1 MADSMPGFRSALN
14 GFNRNDVVQFI
25 QAQTIEH
32 EKALRVLRDENA
44 RLQEALTAARA
55 ENEDLRTLNAS
66 LTEKLQQAEAP
77 AEPVPEAPA
86 PVAAPVAAPA
96 APTALDAPMM
106 PAATVVKAAAPDF
119 NEMELAAYRRAE
131 MTERMARE
139 RAASSA
145 ERMKAIFSQAD
156 EKLSVT
162 SKDFKTLLDAFQTN
176 FGQMEQLL
184 ETAQGIVDES
194 SSSLKAASDICSEP

>member
-44 RLQEALTAARA
+44 RLQEALNAVQA

-66 LTEKLQQAEAP
+66 LSEKLAAQP
-77 AEPVPEAPA
+77 AEPAPEAPA
-86 PVAAPVAAPA
+86 PAPVVEAPA
-96 APTALDAPMM
+96 TLDAPMM

-139 RAASSA
+139 RANSSA
-145 ERMKAIFSQAD
+145 ERMKAIFAQAD
-156 EKLSVT
+156 EKLGVT
-162 SKDFKTLLDAFQTN
+162 SQDFKTLLDAFRTN

-194 SSSLKAASDICSEP
+194 SSSLKAASDICAEP

>member
-1 MADSMPGFRSALN
+1 MADTMPGFRSALN

-55 ENEDLRTLNAS
+55 ENDDLRTLNAALS
-66 LTEKLQQAEAP
+66 EKAAQ
-77 AEPVPEAPA
+77 PEAPVEA
-86 PVAAPVAAPA
+86 APEVPVAEPAPAPA
-96 APTALDAPMM
+96 APATLDAPMI

-194 SSSLKAASDICSEP
+194 SSSLKAASDICNEP

>member
-55 ENEDLRTLNAS
+55 ENDDLRTLNAS
-66 LTEKLQQAEAP
+66 LSEKQLAQTP
-77 AEPVPEAPA
+77 AEPEQEV
-86 PVAAPVAAPA
+86 PVAAPA
-96 APTALDAPMM
+96 TLDAPMI

-119 NEMELAAYRRAE
+119 NELELAAYRRAE

-139 RAASSA
+139 RANSSA
-145 ERMKAIFSQAD
+145 ERMKAIFSQAE
-156 EKLSVT
+156 EKLAVS
-162 SKDFKTLLDAFQTN
+162 SQDFKTLLDAFQTN

-184 ETAQGIVDES
+184 QTAQGIVDES
-194 SSSLKAASDICSEP
+194 SSSLKAASDICNEP

>member
-1 MADSMPGFRSALN
+1 MAGTMPGFRSSLN

-32 EKALRVLRDENA
+32 EKALRILRDENT
-44 RLQEALTAARA
+44 RLQEALDAARA

-66 LTEKLQQAEAP
+66 LSEKAAQTEAP
-77 AEPVPEAPA
+77 AEAAPEAPA
-86 PVAAPVAAPA
+86 PAVEAPA
-96 APTALDAPMM
+96 TLDAPMI
-106 PAATVVKAAAPDF
+106 PAATVVKAAQPDF

-139 RAASSA
+139 RANASA

-162 SKDFKTLLDAFQTN
+162 SQDFKTLLDAFQTN

-194 SSSLKAASDICSEP
+194 SSSLKAASDICAEP

>member
-14 GFNRNDVVQFI
+14 GFNRSDVVQFI

-66 LTEKLQQAEAP
+66 LSEKAAAQPETPAEA
-77 AEPVPEAPA
+77 ASEAPA
-86 PVAAPVAAPA
+86 PAPVIETPA
-96 APTALDAPMM
+96 TLDAPMI

-139 RAASSA
+139 RANASA

-156 EKLSVT
+156 EKLTVT
-162 SKDFKTLLDAFQTN
+162 SQDFKTLLDAFQTN

-194 SSSLKAASDICSEP
+194 SSSLKAASDICAEP

>member
-14 GFNRNDVVQFI
+14 GFNRTDVVQFI

-32 EKALRVLRDENA
+32 EKAMRVLRDENA
-44 RLQEALTAARA
+44 RLQEALNAARA

-66 LTEKLQQAEAP
+66 LSARQPEPPAEPASEAP
-77 AEPVPEAPA
+77 AAEPA
-86 PVAAPVAAPA
+86 PAPA
-96 APTALDAPMM
+96 APASLDAPMM

-139 RAASSA
+139 RANSSA

-156 EKLSVT
+156 EKLAVT
-162 SKDFKTLLDAFQTN
+162 SQDFKTLLDAFQTN

-184 ETAQGIVDES
+184 QTAQGIVDES

>member
-25 QAQTIEH
+25 QTQTIEH

-44 RLQEALTAARA
+44 RLQEALDAAHA
-55 ENEDLRTLNAS
+55 ENEELRSLNAS
-66 LTEKLQQAEAP
+66 LTELKQAEAP
-77 AEPVPEAPA
+77 AEVVPEAPA
-86 PVAAPVAAPA
+86 PVAAEAPA
-96 APTALDAPMM
+96 TLDAPMM

-139 RAASSA
+139 RANSSA

-156 EKLSVT
+156 EKLAVT
-162 SKDFKTLLDAFQTN
+162 SQDFKTLLDAFQTN
-176 FGQMEQLL
+176 FGQMTQLL

>member
-14 GFNRNDVVQFI
+14 GFNRSDVVQFI

-66 LTEKLQQAEAP
+66 LSEKAAAQPEAP
-77 AEPVPEAPA
+77 VEAAPEAPA
-86 PVAAPVAAPA
+86 PVVEAPA
-96 APTALDAPMM
+96 TLDAPMM

-119 NEMELAAYRRAE
+119 NELELAAYRRAE

-139 RAASSA
+139 RANSSA

-156 EKLSVT
+156 EKLAVT
-162 SKDFKTLLDAFQTN
+162 SQDFKTLLDAFQNN

-184 ETAQGIVDES
+184 QTAQGIVDES
-194 SSSLKAASDICSEP
+194 SSSLKAASDICNEP

>member
-1 MADSMPGFRSALN
+1 MADSMPGFRNALN

-55 ENEDLRTLNAS
+55 ENDDLRTLNES
-66 LTEKLQQAEAP
+66 LNERLQAEPPAAP
-77 AEPVPEAPA
+77 VSEAPA
-86 PVAAPVAAPA
+86 PAAPA
-96 APTALDAPMM
+96 VLDAPMM

-139 RAASSA
+139 RANASA

-156 EKLSVT
+156 EKLTVT
-162 SKDFKTLLDAFQTN
+162 SQDFKTLLDAFQTN

-184 ETAQGIVDES
+184 QTAQGIVDES

>member
-44 RLQEALTAARA
+44 RLQEALTAARM
-55 ENEDLRTLNAS
+55 ENDDLRTLNES
-66 LTEKLQQAEAP
+66 LNERLLAEPPVA
-77 AEPVPEAPA
+77 PVPEAPA
-86 PVAAPVAAPA
+86 PIPAAPA
-96 APTALDAPMM
+96 ALDAPMM

-139 RAASSA
+139 RANSSA

-156 EKLSVT
+156 EKLAVT
-162 SKDFKTLLDAFQTN
+162 SQDFKTLLDAFQTN

-184 ETAQGIVDES
+184 QTAQGIVDES
-194 SSSLKAASDICSEP
+194 SSSLKAASDICNEP

>member
-44 RLQEALTAARA
+44 RLSEALTAARA
-55 ENEDLRTLNAS
+55 ENDELRALNAS
-66 LTEKLQQAEAP
+66 LSEMAQTAAP
-77 AEPVPEAPA
+77 AEPVPEAPVPA
-86 PVAAPVAAPA
+86 AAPVAPA
-96 APTALDAPMM
+96 TLDAPMT
-106 PAATVVKAAAPDF
+106 PAVTVVKAAAPDF
-119 NEMELAAYRRAE
+119 NELELAAYRRAE

-139 RAASSA
+139 RANSSA

-156 EKLSVT
+156 EKLAVT
-162 SKDFKTLLDAFQTN
+162 SQDFKTLLDAFQTN

-184 ETAQGIVDES
+184 QTAQGIVDES
-194 SSSLKAASDICSEP
+194 SSSLKAASDICNEP

>member
-25 QAQTIEH
+25 QTQTIEH

-44 RLQEALTAARA
+44 RLQEALDAARA
-55 ENEDLRTLNAS
+55 ENEELRSLNAS
-66 LTEKLQQAEAP
+66 LTELKQAESP
-77 AEPVPEAPA
+77 AQAVPEAPA
-86 PVAAPVAAPA
+86 PVVTEAPA
-96 APTALDAPMM
+96 ALDAPMM

-139 RAASSA
+139 RANSSA

-156 EKLSVT
+156 EKLAVT
-162 SKDFKTLLDAFQTN
+162 SQDFKTLLDAFQTN
-176 FGQMEQLL
+176 FGQMTQLL

>member
-32 EKALRVLRDENA
+32 EKALRILRDENA

-55 ENEDLRTLNAS
+55 ENDDLRTLNES
-66 LTEKLQQAEAP
+66 LNERLQADETA
-77 AEPVPEAPA
+77 APEAPA
-86 PVAAPVAAPA
+86 PAAAPA
-96 APTALDAPMM
+96 APAALDAPMM

-139 RAASSA
+139 RANSSA

-156 EKLSVT
+156 EKLAVT
-162 SKDFKTLLDAFQTN
+162 SQDFKTLLDAFQTN

-184 ETAQGIVDES
+184 QTAQGIVDES
-194 SSSLKAASDICSEP
+194 SSSLKAAADICCEP

>member
-14 GFNRNDVVQFI
+14 GFNRTDVVQFI

-66 LTEKLQQAEAP
+66 LSEKAAATPAAPVEA
-77 AEPVPEAPA
+77 APEAPA
-86 PVAAPVAAPA
+86 PAPVVEAPA
-96 APTALDAPMM
+96 TLDAPMM

-139 RAASSA
+139 RANASA

-162 SKDFKTLLDAFQTN
+162 SQDFKTLLDAFQTN

-194 SSSLKAASDICSEP
+194 SSSLKAASDICAEP

>member
-1 MADSMPGFRSALN
+1 MADFMPGFRSALN
-14 GFNRNDVVQFI
+14 GFNRTDVVQFI

-44 RLQEALTAARA
+44 RLREELDAARA

-66 LTEKLQQAEAP
+66 LSEKPAQPETP
-77 AEPVPEAPA
+77 AEPAPEAPA
-86 PVAAPVAAPA
+86 PAPAPVVETPA
-96 APTALDAPMM
+96 TLDAPMM
-106 PAATVVKAAAPDF
+106 SAATVVKAAAPDF

-139 RAASSA
+139 RANASA

-162 SKDFKTLLDAFQTN
+162 SQDFKTLLDAFQTN

-184 ETAQGIVDES
+184 ETAQGIVNES
-194 SSSLKAASDICSEP
+194 SSSLKAASDICAEP

>member
-55 ENEDLRTLNAS
+55 ENDDLRTLNES
-66 LTEKLQQAEAP
+66 LSERQQAEEP
-77 AEPVPEAPA
+77 AAPEAPA
-86 PVAAPVAAPA
+86 AAPA
-96 APTALDAPMM
+96 ALDAPMI

-139 RAASSA
+139 RANSSA

-156 EKLSVT
+156 EKLAVT
-162 SKDFKTLLDAFQTN
+162 SQDFKTLLAAFQTN
-176 FGQMEQLL
+176 FSQMEQLL
-184 ETAQGIVDES
+184 QTAQGIVDES

>member
-25 QAQTIEH
+25 QTQTIEH

-44 RLQEALTAARA
+44 RLQEALDAARA
-55 ENEDLRTLNAS
+55 ENEELRSLNAS
-66 LTEKLQQAEAP
+66 LTELKQAEAP
-77 AEPVPEAPA
+77 AQAVPEAPA
-86 PVAAPVAAPA
+86 PVVTEAPA
-96 APTALDAPMM
+96 ALDAPMM

-139 RAASSA
+139 RANSSA

-156 EKLSVT
+156 EKLAVT
-162 SKDFKTLLDAFQTN
+162 SQDFKTLLDAFQTN
-176 FGQMEQLL
+176 FGQMTQLL

>member
-32 EKALRVLRDENA
+32 EKALRVLRDENT
-44 RLQEALTAARA
+44 RLSEALTAARA
-55 ENEDLRTLNAS
+55 ENDELRALNAS
-66 LTEKLQQAEAP
+66 LSEMAQTAAP
-77 AEPVPEAPA
+77 AEPVPEAPVPA
-86 PVAAPVAAPA
+86 AAPVAPA
-96 APTALDAPMM
+96 TLDAPMT
-106 PAATVVKAAAPDF
+106 PAVTVVKAAAPDF
-119 NEMELAAYRRAE
+119 NELELAAYRRAE

-139 RAASSA
+139 RANSSA

-156 EKLSVT
+156 EKLAVT
-162 SKDFKTLLDAFQTN
+162 SQDFKTLLDAFQTN

-184 ETAQGIVDES
+184 QTAQGIVDES
-194 SSSLKAASDICSEP
+194 SSSLKAASDICNEP

>member
-44 RLQEALTAARA
+44 RLQEALTAARE
-55 ENEDLRTLNAS
+55 ENEDLRILNAS
-66 LTEKLQQAEAP
+66 LSEKAAQPAAPVEA
-77 AEPVPEAPA
+77 APEAPA
-86 PVAAPVAAPA
+86 PVAEPAPAPVAPA
-96 APTALDAPMM
+96 TLDAPMM
-106 PAATVVKAAAPDF
+106 PAATVVKAVAPDF

-194 SSSLKAASDICSEP
+194 SSSLKAASDICNEP

>member
-55 ENEDLRTLNAS
+55 ENDDLRTLNAS
-66 LTEKLQQAEAP
+66 LSEKQLAQTP
-77 AEPVPEAPA
+77 AEPEQEV
-86 PVAAPVAAPA
+86 PVAAPA
-96 APTALDAPMM
+96 TLDAPMI

-119 NEMELAAYRRAE
+119 NELELAAYRRAE

-139 RAASSA
+139 RANSSA

-156 EKLSVT
+156 EKLAVT
-162 SKDFKTLLDAFQTN
+162 SQDFKTLLDAFQTN

-184 ETAQGIVDES
+184 QTAQGIVDES
-194 SSSLKAASDICSEP
+194 SSSLKAASDICNEP

>member
-32 EKALRVLRDENA
+32 EKALRILRDENA

-55 ENEDLRTLNAS
+55 ENDDLRTLNAS
-66 LTEKLQQAEAP
+66 LNEKLQQAEAP
-77 AEPVPEAPA
+77 AEPAPEAPA
-86 PVAAPVAAPA
+86 PAAAPVAAPA
-96 APTALDAPMM
+96 SLDAPMT
-106 PAATVVKAAAPDF
+106 PAVTVVKAAAPDF

-139 RAASSA
+139 RANSSA

-162 SKDFKTLLDAFQTN
+162 SQDFKTLLDAFQTN

-184 ETAQGIVDES
+184 QTAQGIVDES
-194 SSSLKAASDICSEP
+194 SSSLKAASEICSEP

>member
-32 EKALRVLRDENA
+32 EKAMRVLRDENA

-55 ENEDLRTLNAS
+55 ENDDLRTLNAS
-66 LTEKLQQAEAP
+66 LSEKQQAEAP
-77 AEPVPEAPA
+77 AEPVEE
-86 PVAAPVAAPA
+86 APVAAPA
-96 APTALDAPMM
+96 TLDAPMM

-119 NEMELAAYRRAE
+119 NELELAAYRRAE

-139 RAASSA
+139 RANSSA

-156 EKLSVT
+156 EKLAVT
-162 SKDFKTLLDAFQTN
+162 SQDFKTLLDAFQNN

-184 ETAQGIVDES
+184 QTAQGIVDES
-194 SSSLKAASDICSEP
+194 SSSLKAASEICNEP

>member
-32 EKALRVLRDENA
+32 EKALRFLRDENA

-66 LTEKLQQAEAP
+66 LNEKLAAAP
-77 AEPVPEAPA
+77 AAPVEAAPEAPA
-86 PVAAPVAAPA
+86 PAPAPVAETPA
-96 APTALDAPMM
+96 TLDAPMM
-106 PAATVVKAAAPDF
+106 AAATVVKATAPDF

-139 RAASSA
+139 RANASA

-162 SKDFKTLLDAFQTN
+162 AQDFKTLLDAFQTN

-184 ETAQGIVDES
+184 QTAQGIVDES
-194 SSSLKAASDICSEP
+194 SSSLKAASDICAEP

>member
-25 QAQTIEH
+25 QTQTIEH

-44 RLQEALTAARA
+44 RLQEALDAARA
-55 ENEDLRTLNAS
+55 ENEELRSLNAS
-66 LTEKLQQAEAP
+66 LTELKQAEAP
-77 AEPVPEAPA
+77 AEVVPEAPA
-86 PVAAPVAAPA
+86 PVAAEAPA
-96 APTALDAPMM
+96 TLDAPMM

-139 RAASSA
+139 RANSSA

-156 EKLSVT
+156 EKLAVT
-162 SKDFKTLLDAFQTN
+162 SQDFKTLLDAFQTN
-176 FGQMEQLL
+176 FGQMTQLL

>member
-32 EKALRVLRDENA
+32 EKAMRVLRDENA
-44 RLQEALTAARA
+44 RLSEALTAARA
-55 ENEDLRTLNAS
+55 ENDELRALNAS
-66 LTEKLQQAEAP
+66 LSEMAQTAAP
-77 AEPVPEAPA
+77 AEPVPEAPVPA
-86 PVAAPVAAPA
+86 AAPVAPA
-96 APTALDAPMM
+96 TLDAPMT
-106 PAATVVKAAAPDF
+106 PAVTVVKAAAPDF
-119 NEMELAAYRRAE
+119 NELELAAYRRAE

-139 RAASSA
+139 RANSSA

-156 EKLSVT
+156 EKLAVT
-162 SKDFKTLLDAFQTN
+162 SQDFKTLLDAFQTN

-184 ETAQGIVDES
+184 QTAQGIVDES
-194 SSSLKAASDICSEP
+194 SSSLKAASDICNEP

>member
-44 RLQEALTAARA
+44 RLQEALNAANA
-55 ENEDLRTLNAS
+55 EIEDLRTLNAS
-66 LTEKLQQAEAP
+66 LSERQQ
-77 AEPVPEAPA
+77 PEAPA
-86 PVAAPVAAPA
+86 GVAPETTAPAVAAPA
-96 APTALDAPMM
+96 TLDAPMM

-139 RAASSA
+139 RATASA

-156 EKLSVT
+156 EKLTVT
-162 SKDFKTLLDAFQTN
+162 SQDFKTLLDAFQTN

>member
-25 QAQTIEH
+25 QTQTIEH

-44 RLQEALTAARA
+44 RLQEALDAARA
-55 ENEDLRTLNAS
+55 ENEVLRSLNAS
-66 LTEKLQQAEAP
+66 LTELKQAEAP
-77 AEPVPEAPA
+77 AQAVPEAPA
-86 PVAAPVAAPA
+86 PVVTEAPA
-96 APTALDAPMM
+96 ALDAPMM

-139 RAASSA
+139 RANSSA

-156 EKLSVT
+156 EKLAVT
-162 SKDFKTLLDAFQTN
+162 SQDFKTLLDAFQTN
-176 FGQMEQLL
+176 FGQMTQLL

>member
-14 GFNRNDVVQFI
+14 GFNRTDVVQFI

-32 EKALRVLRDENA
+32 EKAMRVLRDENA
-44 RLQEALTAARA
+44 RLQEALNAARA

-66 LTEKLQQAEAP
+66 LSARQPEPP
-77 AEPVPEAPA
+77 AEPAPEAPA
-86 PVAAPVAAPA
+86 AEPPAPAPA
-96 APTALDAPMM
+96 APASLDAPMM

-139 RAASSA
+139 RANSSA
-145 ERMKAIFSQAD
+145 ERMRAIFSQAD
-156 EKLSVT
+156 EKLAVT
-162 SKDFKTLLDAFQTN
+162 SQDFKTLLDAFQTN

-184 ETAQGIVDES
+184 QTAQGIVDES